1 MQPVHHD
8 QIGLVDLLEFNRQI
22 EGMLAAGIPLS
33 WQGDDSGA
41 VLRSESE
48 RIGGRVAILIGEGRT
63 FLEAWNSI
71 PGLSLVYKAAFVS
84 WALSSRSPVA
94 FDLLKPNTLR
104 LPHARKLWFLNF
116 QLGLVFVLA
125 LGVFG
130 VWLSFGRM
138 SLIYDNS
145 KLEVGPLSR
154 LLEWLQTQPTYAMAG
169 GLFALFVWGCLL
181 YLAKARSIKLS
192 QAITSKESQ
201 ANDSWIKSQF
211 MRVVAKHTESLEEA
225 ERLFASLVYSRN
237 VKRFA
242 SDAVEEKQ
250 AEQVN
255 APEMET
261 SNKPWPSPQSY
272 ILWSAEKAVERRL
285 SYRVST
291 LPYTIYFVGSGVVVL
306 CIGVLVFGPL
316 IELLYATVVPGAF

>member
-22 EGMLAAGIPLS
+22 EGMIAAGIPLS
-33 WQGDDSGA
+33 WQGDDSAA

-48 RIGGRVAILIGEGRT
+48 RIGGRVAILIGQGRT
-63 FLEAWNSI
+63 FVESWSSI
-71 PGLSLVYKAAFVS
+71 PEVSLAYKAAFVS
-84 WALSSRSPVA
+84 WVLSGRSPDA
-94 FDLLKPNTLR
+94 YDLLKPNTLR
-104 LPHARKLWFLNF
+104 LPQARKLWFLNF
-116 QLGLVFVLA
+116 QLGLVFLLA

-130 VWLSFGRM
+130 VWLNFGRV
-138 SLIYDNS
+138 SLIYNDS
-145 KLEVGPLSR
+145 KLEVGPISR
-154 LLEWLQTQPTYAMAG
+154 FLAWLQNQPTYAMGG
-169 GLFALFVWGCLL
+169 GLVALYLWGCLL

-192 QAITSKESQ
+192 QAITSNEAL
-201 ANDSWIKSQF
+201 ANYNWIKSQF
-211 MRVVAKHTESLEEA
+211 MTVVAKHTASLEEA
-225 ERLFASLVYSRN
+225 ERFFASLVQSTNLNQSATR
-237 VKRFA
+237 A
-242 SDAVEEKQ
+242 EEKKL
-250 AEQVN
+250 EEHVD
-255 APEMET
+255 APKMAPLD
-261 SNKPWPSPQSY
+261 KPWPSPQSH

>member
-33 WQGDDSGA
+33 WKGDDSA
-41 VLRSESE
+41 AILRSESE
-48 RIGGRVAILIGEGRT
+48 RIDGRVAILTGQGCT
-63 FLEAWNSI
+63 FLDAWNSI
-71 PGLSLVYKAAFVS
+71 PEMSLAYKAAFAS
-84 WALSSRSPVA
+84 WALSGRSPSA
-94 FDLLKPNTLR
+94 FDLLKPNTLS

-130 VWLSFGRM
+130 VWLNFGRM
-138 SLIYDNS
+138 SLIYNNS
-145 KLEVGPLSR
+145 KLEIGPLSR
-154 LLEWLQTQPTYAMAG
+154 LLEWLQNQPSYAMAG
-169 GLFALFVWGCLL
+169 GLIALVVWGYLL
-181 YLAKARSIKLS
+181 HLAKARSVKLN
-192 QAITSKESQ
+192 QAITSKEAKASH
-201 ANDSWIKSQF
+201 NWIKSRF
-211 MRVVAKHTESLEEA
+211 IGVVAKHTGSLEEA
-225 ERLFASLVYSRN
+225 ERLFTSLVQARN
-237 VKRFA
+237 LSQLSTRTA
-242 SDAVEEKQ
+242 EEKPT
-250 AEQVN
+250 EQSDTSSI
-255 APEMET
+255 ET
-261 SNKPWPSPQSY
+261 GDKYWPSPQSY

>member
-8 QIGLVDLLEFNRQI
+8 QIGLVDLLEFHRQI

-33 WQGDDSGA
+33 WQGDDSSA

-71 PGLSLVYKAAFVS
+71 PDVSLVYKAAFAS
-84 WALSSRSPVA
+84 WSLSGRSPVA
-94 FDLLKPNTLR
+94 YDLLKPNTLR
-104 LPHARKLWFLNF
+104 LPQARKLWFLNF
-116 QLGLVFVLA
+116 QLGLVFLLA
-125 LGVFG
+125 LGVLG

-138 SLIYDNS
+138 SLIYNDS
-145 KLEVGPLSR
+145 KLEVGPISR
-154 LLEWLQTQPTYAMAG
+154 LLEWLQSQPTYAMIG
-169 GLFALFVWGCLL
+169 GVFALYLWGYLL

-192 QAITSKESQ
+192 QAITSKEAL
-201 ANDSWIKSQF
+201 ANYNWIKSQF
-211 MRVVAKHTESLEEA
+211 MRVVAKHTGSLEEA
-225 ERLFASLVYSRN
+225 DRFFASFVQSKNVNQSATSAEEESKEQTVASELV
-237 VKRFA
+237 A
-242 SDAVEEKQ
+242 SG
-250 AEQVN
+250 
-255 APEMET
+255 
-261 SNKPWPSPQSY
+261 KPWPSSRSH

-316 IELLYATVVPGAF
+316 IELLYATLVPGAF